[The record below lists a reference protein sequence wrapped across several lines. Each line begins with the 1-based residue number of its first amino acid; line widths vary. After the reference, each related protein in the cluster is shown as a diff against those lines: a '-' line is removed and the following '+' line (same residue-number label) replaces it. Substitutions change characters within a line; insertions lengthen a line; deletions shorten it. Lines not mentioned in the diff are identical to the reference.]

1 MGKAVDENESEEI
14 EFVDDTTPGPGHY
27 NVN

>member
-1 MGKAVDENESEEI
+1 MGKAVDENETEEI